1 MGTYILSTFE
11 GVKQGANK
19 PTSTPVPNTP
29 TNATSSPDES
39 GWPSE
44 PATPST
50 STPTDTKATANPI
63 ERLKEGEVMI
73 SLSPSQEKD
82 LYGLGSDG
90 DDDDLAEMNPDEMEL
105 AYVAPWEK
113 TAIAASSA
121 GDLWGG
127 YAGSSGGEGGQG
139 QEAGRKGANLWSD
152 EPPPDPTAGQL
163 MCPIHG
169 KLCKK
174 GICSE
179 MSKLVREEERKK
191 REAERGVKK
200 GEFCLISFS
209 FPLSFFSVF
218 VRFRFGFS
226 TLISGSFSLQV

>member
-1 MGTYILSTFE
+1 
-11 GVKQGANK
+11 
-19 PTSTPVPNTP
+19 
-29 TNATSSPDES
+29 
-39 GWPSE
+39 
-44 PATPST
+44 
-50 STPTDTKATANPI
+50 
-63 ERLKEGEVMI
+63 MI